1 MRTGANSMME
11 TPIYGVAE
19 AAQYLRVRQ
28 NTLAYWL
35 KGGGSVPPLIKLA
48 SAEPYD
54 SSSSVKVQR
63 PRAEPFS

>member
-1 MRTGANSMME
+1 MKASTNVME

-19 AAQYLRVRQ
+19 AAQYLRVPQ

-48 SAEPYD
+48 SAEP
-54 SSSSVKVQR
+54 
-63 PRAEPFS
+63 PRANTTTAPSATPAPIH